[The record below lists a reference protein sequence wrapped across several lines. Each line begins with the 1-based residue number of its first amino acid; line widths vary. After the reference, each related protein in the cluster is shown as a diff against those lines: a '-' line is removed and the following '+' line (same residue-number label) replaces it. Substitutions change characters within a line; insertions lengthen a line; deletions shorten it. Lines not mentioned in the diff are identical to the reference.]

1 MPGNIGPHNSQAAW
15 ANPQKI
21 VEISGYCCH
30 RRIPDSEVETH
41 HVRFRVR
48 QDRVLNSRSRSHLF
62 AQRNE
67 QSFIREKASRC
78 RVTETANQHEQP
90 IWLSIRVPVEQP
102 CAGDAI
108 VCECQKE
115 STQSQSQ
122 NASVLTVRKLISHQT
137 SEQENRRQEKN
148 SSDASC
154 RKQVRA
160 ALNHDARKRNR
171 GEYHIGPYQP
181 ADGRTPALAVEIL
194 EEQQGW
200 NDGRKFDQFIDERPK
215 PLRFTEGEPEWGCVR
230 EQSQAIWA
238 GE

>member
-1 MPGNIGPHNSQAAW
+1 MPGNIGPHNSQPAW
-15 ANPQKI
+15 PNHQKI
-21 VEISGYCCH
+21 VEISGYCGD
-30 RRIPDSEVETH
+30 RGIADSEVETH

-67 QSFIREKASRC
+67 HSFIRENASRC

-90 IWLSIRVPVEQP
+90 IWLSACVPVEQP
-102 CAGDAI
+102 CACNAI
-108 VCECQKE
+108 VCKCQKE
-115 STQSQSQ
+115 SKQSQRQ
-122 NASVLTVRKLISHQT
+122 NALVLHARRLISHQT
-137 SEQENRRQEKN
+137 SQQENRRQEEN
-148 SSDASC
+148 SSEASC

-160 ALNHDARKRNR
+160 ALNHDARKCNR

-181 ADGRTPALAVEIL
+181 ADGRTPAFAVKIL